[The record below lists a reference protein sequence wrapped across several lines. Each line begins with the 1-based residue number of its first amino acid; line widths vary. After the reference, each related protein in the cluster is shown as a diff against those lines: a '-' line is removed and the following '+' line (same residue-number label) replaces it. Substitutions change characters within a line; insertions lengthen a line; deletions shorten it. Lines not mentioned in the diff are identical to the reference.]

1 MWFAAIFIFVLA
13 EILTTNFVFLSFA
26 VAAISGIGV
35 KLLGGGTPLQW
46 VIVALVSVISLR
58 FIRPSALKRLYNKS
72 DKSGSWIENL
82 IGMEGTALTEI
93 THESGQVRV
102 HSETWTAYSTH
113 NSLIIETGSPIR
125 VERINGAILSVS
137 PISNSQVSK

>member
-46 VIVALVSVISLR
+46 VVVAVVSVFSLR
-58 FIRPSALKRLYNKS
+58 FIRPSALKRLYKKS
-72 DKSGSWIENL
+72 DNSGSWIENL
-82 IGMEGTALTEI
+82 IGMEGTALTEV
-93 THESGQVRV
+93 THVSGQVRV
-102 HSETWTAYSTH
+102 HGETWTAYSTH
-113 NSLIIETGSPIR
+113 NSLIIETGSPVR